1 MSETKYCINCGKAI
15 PTNATFCPFCGATQD
30 KVASTEDQ
38 NTITSEQHNTPN
50 QPEHVN
56 MWTALKL
63 GMRQT
68 FTWSPTDYAA
78 SILVALLRFG
88 PNFPSFNHRTWY
100 QSIQLSSFYPQ
111 PITR

>member
-56 MWTALKL
+56 M
-63 GMRQT
+63 
-68 FTWSPTDYAA
+68 
-78 SILVALLRFG
+78 
-88 PNFPSFNHRTWY
+88 
-100 QSIQLSSFYPQ
+100 
-111 PITR
+111 